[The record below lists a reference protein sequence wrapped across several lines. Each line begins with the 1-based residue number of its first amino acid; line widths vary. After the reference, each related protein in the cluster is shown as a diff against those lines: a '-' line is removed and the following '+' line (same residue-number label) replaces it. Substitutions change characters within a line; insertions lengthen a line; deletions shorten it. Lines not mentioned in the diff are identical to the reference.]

1 MKNKPIK
8 RSYISFDCNS
18 SDEVTGSAYI
28 VHHKEY
34 QIMLD
39 CGLIQGHGDIYTN
52 YKANK
57 DQCRKFR
64 PKLIDVI
71 LITHSNIDH
80 FGQLPYLYSKGCTAT
95 TYVPEGNKEVIK
107 LLLEDSLKIML
118 SDCQKIERKHGKKA
132 SPLYGQDDIEKTM
145 NHMVEVPINYTIN
158 IGPDISF
165 EFLHAGHIRH
175 SASIF
180 LTLKR
185 GSIIKRIYYS
195 GDIGQEHPQLYTEP
209 RQTPK
214 RFNIGIVEN
223 TYNEPNRFNSIK
235 DRPKDLEKVISVVNE
250 YDRTI
255 IPAFANNRGQV
266 ILTELYHLWQDGK
279 IPHDIKV
286 YYDSPLGQK
295 ISNIW
300 EDEEWEKVY
309 AWPNLYKVKDI
320 QDSYRLQRTQDKAI
334 VVASAGMCNAG
345 RIVSWLKASIGNPK
359 THLLFIGYCP
369 AEGIAADI
377 KSNNREITIDG
388 ETTPN
393 RCNYTELKSFSSHCS
408 YYGMLDFYGS
418 LEFDKLCLVHGESKN
433 KVEFA
438 HVLQD
443 KLASQGKSSR
453 VIAVSSASK
462 IYI

>member
-1 MKNKPIK
+1 M
-8 RSYISFDCNS
+8 
-18 SDEVTGSAYI
+18 
-28 VHHKEY
+28 
-34 QIMLD
+34 
-39 CGLIQGHGDIYTN
+39 
-52 YKANK
+52 
-57 DQCRKFR
+57 
-64 PKLIDVI
+64 
-71 LITHSNIDH
+71 
-80 FGQLPYLYSKGCTAT
+80 
-95 TYVPEGNKEVIK
+95 
-107 LLLEDSLKIML
+107 
-118 SDCQKIERKHGKKA
+118 
-132 SPLYGQDDIEKTM
+132 
-145 NHMVEVPINYTIN
+145 
-158 IGPDISF
+158 
-165 EFLHAGHIRH
+165 
-175 SASIF
+175 SI
-180 LTLKR
+180 
-185 GSIIKRIYYS
+185 
-195 GDIGQEHPQLYTEP
+195 
-209 RQTPK
+209 
-214 RFNIGIVEN
+214 
-223 TYNEPNRFNSIK
+223 
-235 DRPKDLEKVISVVNE
+235 VNE
-250 YDRTI
+250 YNRTI

-279 IPHDIKV
+279 IPRDIKV

-320 QDSYRLQRTQDKAI
+320 QDSYRLQHTQDKAI

-345 RIVSWLKASIGNPK
+345 RIVSWLKASVGNPK

-388 ETTPN
+388 ETIPN